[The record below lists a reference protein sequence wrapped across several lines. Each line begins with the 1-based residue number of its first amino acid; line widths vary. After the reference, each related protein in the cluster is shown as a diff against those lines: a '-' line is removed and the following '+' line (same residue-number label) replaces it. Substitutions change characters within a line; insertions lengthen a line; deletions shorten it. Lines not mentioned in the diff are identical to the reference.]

1 MYKRQP
7 EKAKPIA
14 SIHPILPEKREL
26 DRWRAR
32 VEYQIEY
39 HVLPDDPRVAV
50 QFDEIVALMAET
62 LCSGKETISMGGE
75 EQPAETGKAQLKRLT
90 SEHIEYVL
98 PCMRRTTGPIRNSR
112 RYLLTALYSAV
123 SRYLRLLR
131 IGPVVRRMHGSTY
144 SMCSLVS
151 RLSCALPV
159 SAGCSSPPM
168 LIVSLPEQSVSAI
181 RATISSNCTATRG
194 SSGST

>member
-1 MYKRQP
+1 MESQTQEKPAQEDPMQLKKQESNTNP

-14 SIHPILPEKREL
+14 SIHPILPEKCEL

-90 SEHIEYVL
+90 SKHIEYAL
-98 PCMRRTTGPIRNSR
+98 LCMRRTTGPICNIR
-112 RYLLTALYSAV
+112 RYLLTALYSAPV
-123 SRYLRLLR
+123 TLERFTEVNRQLR
-131 IGPVVRRMHGSTY
+131 RRAGKPLT
-144 SMCSLVS
+144 VTGTD
-151 RLSCALPV
+151 LSVACQDTQN
-159 SAGCSSPPM
+159 
-168 LIVSLPEQSVSAI
+168 E
-181 RATISSNCTATRG
+181 
-194 SSGST
+194 

>member
-1 MYKRQP
+1 MESQTQEKPGQEDPMQLKKQESNTNP

-98 PCMRRTTGPIRNSR
+98 PCMRRTTGPNRNSR
-112 RYLLTALYSAV
+112 RYLLKALYSAPV
-123 SRYLRLLR
+123 TMERFTEVNRQLR
-131 IGPVVRRMHGSTY
+131 
-144 SMCSLVS
+144 
-151 RLSCALPV
+151 RL
-159 SAGCSSPPM
+159 AGKP
-168 LIVSLPEQSVSAI
+168 LTVTGTDLSVACQD
-181 RATISSNCTATRG
+181 T
-194 SSGST
+194 